1 MLHAGLCDIFNIRH
15 PLIQAGMGIYKG
27 IITTPELVA
36 AVSNAGG
43 MGCLGAQ
50 GLELNE
56 LRETIRKIKSLTD
69 KPFGVD
75 LIIPAKM
82 SVREGSRA
90 EIRADIQA
98 QYPKHWELAA
108 SLFKR
113 FDIPHT
119 QIDKSHSLTDEVT
132 RAQADIIFEEK
143 VALFAVALGD
153 PAHLMDKARA
163 AGTKVAGL
171 VGSVNQ
177 ARKQVQAG
185 VDMVICQGSE
195 AGGHVGTVP
204 TFPLLP
210 QVVDAVKGTPV
221 IGAGG
226 IADGRGVAAA
236 LALGAQ
242 GVWCGTVFLFS
253 NEVNLHPHH
262 REQMDRGRSEDFVAS
277 RVYTGKP
284 SRTFHNEVH
293 KIWASAGIDPL
304 PMPHQK
310 VLMEDFL
317 DAARA
322 AGKLEYVANPGG
334 QIAGMLK
341 GVRPAAQ
348 IVEEIMAQ
356 AEQVIRASSALLRD
370 DSPSQ
375 GKRAR

>member
-1 MLHAGLCDIFNIRH
+1 MLRAGLCDLFNIRY

-27 IITTPELVA
+27 VVTTPELVA

-50 GLELNE
+50 GLEVPE
-56 LRETIRKIKSLTD
+56 LRAAIRKIKSLTD

-98 QYPKHWELAA
+98 NHPQHWKLAA
-108 SLFKR
+108 DLFKR

-132 RAQADIIFEEK
+132 RAQAEIIFEEK

-153 PAHLMDKARA
+153 PSALMDKARA

-171 VGSVNQ
+171 VGSVGQ
-177 ARKQVQAG
+177 ARRQAQAG
-185 VDMVICQGSE
+185 VDFIICQGSE
-195 AGGHVGTVP
+195 AGGHVGVVP

-210 QVVDAVKGTPV
+210 QVVDAVPGIPIV
-221 IGAGG
+221 AAGG

-253 NEVNLHPHH
+253 DEANLHPHH
-262 REQMDRGRSEDFVAS
+262 REQLDLGRSEDFVAS

-293 KIWASAGIDPL
+293 KIWATSGIEPL

-310 VLMEDFL
+310 VLMEDFPRRGGARPAGWNTL
-317 DAARA
+317 PIRAARSPACCA
-322 AGKLEYVANPGG
+322 ATSP
-334 QIAGMLK
+334 
-341 GVRPAAQ
+341 R
-348 IVEEIMAQ
+348 
-356 AEQVIRASSALLRD
+356 RRSS
-370 DSPSQ
+370 
-375 GKRAR
+375 KR